1 MFADK
6 YEIET
11 FNGPS
16 MATIRARQK
25 AAFSK
30 KCSCGKLRDPANK
43 TNGQRNWI
51 ACLRCFGTIKQLP
64 DTPLK
69 YRVAA

>member
-16 MATIRARQK
+16 MATIRARQR
-25 AAFSK
+25 AACGGGCK
-30 KCSCGKLRDPANK
+30 CGKLRDPVTK
-43 TNGQRNWI
+43 SNGIRTWLS
-51 ACLRCFGTIKQLP
+51 CLRCLCTIKQL
-64 DTPLK
+64 TTQVK
-69 YRVAA
+69 RAYN